1 MEFGDY
7 HDSYLTTNVLKL
19 ADIFEVS
26 LDTCMNYYG
35 LHHATLIRKPWIS
48 FTGNTKDVRC
58 STGSP
63 HWQWH
68 ASFHLTENT
77 WWSGNSTTRYVKA
90 SNHYLDSYLPCQERE
105 TIIHLDKNNLYGWA
119 MSQSLPGGKWNNS
132 IRVATPPKNLKIS

>member
-48 FTGNTKDVRC
+48 FTGNTKVLDVPLDLLIDSVC
-58 STGSP
+58 IFSLNGEYMVE
-63 HWQWH
+63 WQPYH
-68 ASFHLTENT
+68 TLC
-77 WWSGNSTTRYVKA
+77 NS
-90 SNHYLDSYLPCQERE
+90 
-105 TIIHLDKNNLYGWA
+105 
-119 MSQSLPGGKWNNS
+119 
-132 IRVATPPKNLKIS
+132 